1 MGLENP
7 LKSRLFSNKLFLH
20 WNCYFVVV
28 NGSTLTDLSIS
39 QLYHCFYPKVFMP
52 STGTLH
58 KCWRRPF
65 TVKTCLDPW
74 AESKLLTIISTGD
87 FQICHSAPFNTSI
100 FPLASSADRKRDAHK
115 RRGTRVQAAEKKA
128 AWEIGLRNEN
138 SPRDRHWKS
147 TARDMGTAQ
156 GKAGGRKQR

>member
-1 MGLENP
+1 
-7 LKSRLFSNKLFLH
+7 
-20 WNCYFVVV
+20 
-28 NGSTLTDLSIS
+28 
-39 QLYHCFYPKVFMP
+39 MP

-87 FQICHSAPFNTSI
+87 FQVCHSAPFNTSI

-115 RRGTRVQAAEKKA
+115 RRGTQVQAAEKKA

-147 TARDMGTAQ
+147 TARDMGTAR
-156 GKAGGRKQR
+156 GKAGGGSRDKHEPSQKKTKPLKGDAFSRGTSDGDNARMRTGTGNL